1 LLNSSGSPWAVRWFR
16 VPVSLRFN
24 DNTSSGKSS
33 ALVAAA
39 GKKRREEIEGVSTT
53 AVISAVVA
61 AGLVGVAVG
70 RYARLG

>member
-24 DNTSSGKSS
+24 DSTNSGKS